1 MNATDTKIT
10 AKENVK
16 PPKNTW
22 RLIDTGLR
30 SAAENIAINKSMLAA
45 HQQGIIPNTLRFLRY
60 TPAALLGFHQSA
72 RQELHLEYCR
82 DNNIEIQRRLT
93 GGGAI
98 YFDTTQIGWELYFN
112 KNYFNTVKMDEISR
126 RICSTAARG
135 ISDLGVNATFRPRN
149 DIEVD
154 GRKISGTGGSFDGSS
169 VLYQGTLLIEFDV
182 EKMLRILRIPIE
194 KLNAKSIQSAR
205 DRVVNL
211 SDLLGYTPTMEKVKI
226 CMVAAFER
234 EFMIE
239 FETEH
244 SFKPQEQELYKQALR
259 EIEHPDWINLIDT
272 PQQSMPT
279 TSIVHRCAGGT
290 MRVTI
295 IMDTVALRLKQ
306 IWITGDFF
314 VSPKRAVVDLE
325 AQLKNV
331 SIKDVKRIVTN
342 FFADQKIEFLQMS
355 EVDIDAAIQ
364 AAIQSAQQASMLEKT
379 TSIADV

>member
-1 MNATDTKIT
+1 MKATDTKLI

-16 PPKNTW
+16 PSKNTW

-60 TPAALLGFHQSA
+60 TPTALLGFHQSA

-98 YFDTTQIGWELYFN
+98 YFDTTQIGWELYFE

-135 ISDLGVNATFRPRN
+135 ISDLGVDATFRPRN

-169 VLYQGTLLIEFDV
+169 ILYQGTLLIEFDV

-194 KLNAKSIQSAR
+194 KLSAKSIQSAR

-211 SDLLGYTPTMEKVKI
+211 SDLLGYTPTKEKVKT

-272 PQQSMPT
+272 PQQTMPT
-279 TSIVHRCAGGT
+279 TSIVYRCAGGT

-342 FFADQKIEFLQMS
+342 FLADQKIEFLQMS
-355 EVDIDAAIQ
+355 DVDVDAAIQ
-364 AAIQSAQQASMLEKT
+364 AAIQAAQQKPIPEKAEST
-379 TSIADV
+379 V